1 MTALGTGAAWQ
12 ARRVVDQRGKTHE
25 FRSPA
30 ERVVTIAIP
39 LYWHFL
45 TVDGSE
51 KRVVGANAV
60 AVEQMRE
67 GIVSRVFP
75 NASAVPT
82 AITRG
87 GTFTPNVEALLALR
101 PDAVFQWADRG
112 NALVDVLD
120 EVGLRTLGVKNTNA
134 ESDIDAWI
142 RMSGAASGKV
152 ARADSI
158 IRYMRN
164 GNNRFDAIAAKIPA
178 TQRPRVLML
187 TEYSRQITPN
197 GPVSYGNLIIRR
209 AGGIN
214 AATTDGMVSIEQ
226 VLAWN
231 PEVILLTPFERKTPA
246 DLMQDPLWSRT
257 PAARMRRV
265 YKLPFGL
272 TRWGGYGPESPMF
285 LAWLTTLLHPE
296 LPGIALRDEMRSA
309 YRSLY
314 RFSATDAD
322 LDQVLQM
329 HVNRESAGYSRFQST
344 ARP

>member
-1 MTALGTGAAWQ
+1 MAAFGTAAAWQ
-12 ARRVVDQRGKTHE
+12 AHTVVDQRGKTHE
-25 FRSPA
+25 FRTPA

-60 AVEQMRE
+60 AVEQMRD

-75 NASAVPT
+75 GAQAVPT

-87 GTFTPNVEALLALR
+87 GTFTPNVEALLALK
-101 PDAVFQWADRG
+101 PDAIFQWADRG

-120 EVGLRTLGVKNTNA
+120 AVGLRTLGVKNTNA
-134 ESDIDAWI
+134 ESDIDAWV
-142 RMSGAASGKV
+142 RMSGAVAGKV

-158 IRYMRN
+158 IRYMRG
-164 GNNRFDAIAAKIPA
+164 GNNRFDAMTVNIPA
-178 TQRPRVLML
+178 AQRPRVLML
-187 TEYSRQITPN
+187 TEYSRQITPS
-197 GPVSYGNLIIRR
+197 GPASYGNLIIRR

-214 AATTDGMVSIEQ
+214 AATTDGAVSIEQ

-231 PEVILLTPFERKTPA
+231 PEVILLTPFESKTPA
-246 DLMQDPLWSRT
+246 DLMRDPLWSRT
-257 PAARMRRV
+257 PAARARRV

-285 LAWLTTLLHPE
+285 LAWLTSLLHPAQ
-296 LPGIALRDEMRSA
+296 PGIALRDEMRSA
-309 YRSLY
+309 YRTLY
-314 RFSATDAD
+314 RFNATDAD

-329 HVNRESAGYSRFQST
+329 NVNRASAGYARFQATS
-344 ARP
+344 RP